1 MATQS
6 TVRKRSSRQSL
17 DGGYFLFL
25 VPGILIFLIFIFIPF
40 IANIVL
46 SFTRWSGVGEI
57 VWIGVANYQ
66 KAFTDAIFWAS
77 FRNNLLL
84 IIAMT
89 IIPTIGGLVL
99 ASFLF
104 DYVAQK
110 IGRRSANFFRAAFYL
125 PQVIPIVI
133 AAVVWRWLYQPEWG
147 VINYILTAIGLE
159 SLASNWLGDA
169 ATALPAVMVVMI
181 WFQLG
186 YPLVIFMAGL
196 QRIDPELYEA
206 ASLDGARWW
215 HRFRH
220 ITVPLLRPEI
230 YVVVLT
236 TTISALK
243 VFGPIYA
250 MTSGGPGTATIVAAY
265 FSYKNFFERAAVG
278 YGATIATLLTVL
290 ILIIT
295 IFYVRVQ
302 IAQDAAENQ

>member
-169 ATALPAVMVVMI
+169 ATALPA
-181 WFQLG
+181 QLRIG
-186 YPLVIFMAGL
+186 HHHYRWRRFLSL
-196 QRIDPELYEA
+196 QRA
-206 ASLDGARWW
+206 GS
-215 HRFRH
+215 
-220 ITVPLLRPEI
+220 
-230 YVVVLT
+230 
-236 TTISALK
+236 
-243 VFGPIYA
+243 GPIQGRG
-250 MTSGGPGTATIVAAY
+250 SEPG
-265 FSYKNFFERAAVG
+265 
-278 YGATIATLLTVL
+278 
-290 ILIIT
+290 
-295 IFYVRVQ
+295 
-302 IAQDAAENQ
+302 